1 MFDQCKKN
9 KCSIR
14 ECQKRE
20 GEKEKIY
27 LLLLICIFTRDEPN
41 REFLLK
47 RA

>member
-14 ECQKRE
+14 GCQKRE
-20 GEKEKIY
+20 GEKEKLY
-27 LLLLICIFTRDEPN
+27 LLLLICTFMRDEPN
-41 REFLLK
+41 REFVQR